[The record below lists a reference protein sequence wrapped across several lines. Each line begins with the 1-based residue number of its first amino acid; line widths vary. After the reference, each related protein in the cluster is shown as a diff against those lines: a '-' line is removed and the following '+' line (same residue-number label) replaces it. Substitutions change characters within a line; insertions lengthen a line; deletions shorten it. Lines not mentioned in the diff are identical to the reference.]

1 MNDFIAVYPVT
12 IKDAVRQQVAQD
24 REFFSTAQL
33 LSISDYGDGLCGLET
48 LEHPHTIT
56 ISARFE
62 AMAAAFGRKRIPVL
76 TLRGK
81 VGNPF
86 FEMTDVLLL
95 PQNYNAPELNGDG
108 YTRLTARPTAA
119 FEIRTNDVARRALT
133 VYTLTRPREIQDQI
147 NVALLSARVLDT
159 PKAEDFVARL
169 KQVNT
174 VHLPPVSSQKS
185 QRF

>member
-12 IKDAVRQQVAQD
+12 IKDAAHQQVA
-24 REFFSTAQL
+24 RGPEFFSTAAL
-33 LSISDYGDGLCGLET
+33 LSISDLGDGLCGLET

-62 AMAAAFGRKRIPVL
+62 AMAAAFGKKRIPVL

-86 FEMTDVLLL
+86 FEMTDILLL

-108 YTRLTARPTAA
+108 YTRLTARPTTA
-119 FEIRTNDVARRALT
+119 FQIRTNDVARRALT
-133 VYTLTRPREIQDQI
+133 VYTLTRPQEIQAQI
-147 NVALLSARVLDT
+147 NAALPMLLLNTQKPDG
-159 PKAEDFVARL
+159 FVARL
-169 KQVNT
+169 EQTRT

-185 QRF
+185 QKF